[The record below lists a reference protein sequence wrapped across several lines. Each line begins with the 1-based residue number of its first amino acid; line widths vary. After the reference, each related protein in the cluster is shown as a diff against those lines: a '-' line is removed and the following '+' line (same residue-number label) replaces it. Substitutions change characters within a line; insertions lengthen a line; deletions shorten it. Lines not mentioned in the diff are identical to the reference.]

1 MGWALPGS
9 TELEKHIFLDRLT
22 KQLSASGHAV
32 GWNSEW
38 QNWDLKIRRGA
49 LGEVLLRMVVE
60 YHGGPRRMARLSAT
74 IRPLRF
80 FYWVQGAMA
89 AFGTVMGVLGLPVP
103 YLLSLGLFALLW
115 IACTSEANRLESGVV
130 CASTE
135 VVRQLELE
143 RRNVR

>member
-1 MGWALPGS
+1 
-9 TELEKHIFLDRLT
+9 
-22 KQLSASGHAV
+22 
-32 GWNSEW
+32 
-38 QNWDLKIRRGA
+38 
-49 LGEVLLRMVVE
+49 
-60 YHGGPRRMARLSAT
+60 
-74 IRPLRF
+74 
-80 FYWVQGAMA
+80 MA

>member
-1 MGWALPGS
+1 
-9 TELEKHIFLDRLT
+9 LEKHSFLDRLT

-49 LGEVLLRMVVE
+49 LGESLLRMVVE

-74 IRPLRF
+74 ISPLKF
-80 FYWVQGAMA
+80 FYWVLGGTISGA
-89 AFGTVMGVLGLPVP
+89 TVMGVLGLPVP
-103 YLLSLGLFALLW
+103 SLLSLGLFALLW
-115 IACTSEANRLESGVV
+115 IACTAEANRLETGVV
-130 CASTE
+130 GASTE

>member
-9 TELEKHIFLDRLT
+9 TELEKHSFLDRLT

-49 LGEVLLRMVVE
+49 LGDVLLRMVVE

-74 IRPLRF
+74 ISPLKF
-80 FYWVQGAMA
+80 FYWVQGGMI
-89 AFGTVMGVLGLPVP
+89 AFATVMGVLGLPVP
-103 YLLSLGLFALLW
+103 GLLSLGLFALLW
-115 IACTSEANRLESGVV
+115 IACTAEANRLENGVV
-130 CASTE
+130 CASVE
-135 VVRQLELE
+135 VVRQPELE
-143 RRNVR
+143 QRSAR

>member
-1 MGWALPGS
+1 VGWALAGS
-9 TELEKHIFLDRLT
+9 TELERHTFLARLT
-22 KQLSASGHAV
+22 EQLRAGGHAV

-60 YHGGPRRMARLSAT
+60 NHGGPRSMARLSAT
-74 IRPLRF
+74 IRPLKS

-115 IACTSEANRLESGVV
+115 IACTAEANRLETGVV
-130 CASTE
+130 GASTE
-135 VVRQLELE
+135 VGRQLELE
-143 RRNVR
+143 RPNVR